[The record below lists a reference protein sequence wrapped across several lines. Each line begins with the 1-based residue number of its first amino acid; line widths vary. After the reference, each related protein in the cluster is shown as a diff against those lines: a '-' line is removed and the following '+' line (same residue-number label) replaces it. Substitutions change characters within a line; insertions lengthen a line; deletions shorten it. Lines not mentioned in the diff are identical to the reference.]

1 MFTCLYLC
9 KYNSGIIKLSNTKKK
24 KKIISSIVIL
34 IFIGVIIFNCL
45 PEKITWRFKAGIN
58 IKSDRTFQMRLKN
71 WIEHFYYFK
80 QSPLFGIGPAKSV
93 KFASHVDNEWL
104 LLLKRYGIAG
114 CLYLIFIFTFPF
126 MYSKDNFFKYIY
138 FSILVGCAIYMIPA
152 NIYHSF
158 QTMPLVMIIAGLV
171 ANDNNNN
178 FESES

>member
-71 WIEHFYYFK
+71 WIEHFIILSRVHYLGLV
-80 QSPLFGIGPAKSV
+80 QL
-93 KFASHVDNEWL
+93 NL
-104 LLLKRYGIAG
+104 LNL
-114 CLYLIFIFTFPF
+114 
-126 MYSKDNFFKYIY
+126 
-138 FSILVGCAIYMIPA
+138 
-152 NIYHSF
+152 
-158 QTMPLVMIIAGLV
+158 LVMSIMNGYYY
-171 ANDNNNN
+171 
-178 FESES
+178 